1 MISIIDGGT
10 GVSSCPFCGRTIV
23 DGAVFCDFC
32 GRRIELE
39 SGQRPDG
46 IVKKEE
52 VAKRVAAASADRT
65 RTDKRIP
72 PVCALLALLPLISYP
87 LIVLMIMIRPL
98 LDYIDFD
105 IFRAIYVIGR
115 PLALLASAVTL
126 GLMVYLLLERMNA
139 HTKREERLRAGLIS
153 YLRLASTEAGEER
166 TILDSLLRLS
176 SYDGQARV
184 YEKNLDGGKWGLA
197 VFAVFFVM
205 AVPSLISGVHY
216 LTDDGYRWTL
226 LLSLMTGLSST
237 LVSIAT
243 IIILAY
249 IAAHL
254 MRTINTHDL
263 RWNAFVGSLEPSM
276 RVIGKELKLP
286 APIRIQKERSLVLYA
301 ILTLVTFGLFAVYW
315 LYVLIKDPNDHFDGH
330 ELVEPEILRAIS

>member
-1 MISIIDGGT
+1 MG
-10 GVSSCPFCGRTIV
+10 SCPACGWTVIKEARFCDSCGRP
-23 DGAVFCDFC
+23 
-32 GRRIELE
+32 IELE

-46 IVKKEE
+46 IATKEE
-52 VAKRVAAASADRT
+52 VAKRVGAASVDRK

-72 PVCALLALLPLISYP
+72 SVCALLALLPLASYP
-87 LIVLMIMIRPL
+87 LIVLIIMIRPL
-98 LDYIDFD
+98 LGYNDFD
-105 IFRAIYVIGR
+105 IFRAMYVIGR
-115 PLALLASAVTL
+115 PLALFASAVTL

-139 HTKREERLRAGLIS
+139 HIKREERLRAGLIS
-153 YLRLASTEAGEER
+153 YLRLASAEAGEER

-197 VFAVFFVM
+197 VFAVFFAM
-205 AVPSLISGVHY
+205 AVPSLISGVQY
-216 LTDDGYRWTL
+216 MNDDSYRWTY
-226 LLSLMTGLSST
+226 LLSLMTGLLSS

-263 RWNAFVGSLEPSM
+263 RWNAFVSSLEPSM

-286 APIRIQKERSLVLYA
+286 APVRIQKERSLILYA

-330 ELVEPEILRAIS
+330 DLVEPEILSAIG